1 MKKSFARA
9 RRRPEGIAY
18 KHDLGQHFL
27 YDEALLRSLVAVTG
41 VGLSLLGDGLA
52 KFFQV
57 KGH

>member
-27 YDEALLRSLVAVTG
+27 YDEALLRSLVAATG
-41 VGLSLLGDGLA
+41 APQTS
-52 KFFQV
+52 K
-57 KGH
+57 